1 VRAIIDTNLL
11 VSGLFWHGN
20 PHALLEHVRAGT
32 APLGPPCAGLRIAQA
47 SHPGVQAMSV
57 HHSRHIARA
66 FGAVLKRAR
75 TGAGLSQETLAERAE
90 LDRTTPSL

>member
-1 VRAIIDTNLL
+1 M
-11 VSGLFWHGN
+11 SG
-20 PHALLEHVRAGT
+20 
-32 APLGPPCAGLRIAQA
+32 
-47 SHPGVQAMSV
+47 

-90 LDRTTPSL
+90 LDRTTPSLYERGLRQPTIATVISLARALHLDPPVLVQRLFAQLRGESP